1 MAKEET
7 PSVSEDLQNLQ
18 RKMSLLIKSFQNN
31 SKVVA
36 FTKSPVGQYLDRHPF
51 LALSTLV
58 FMALSAV
65 PVGLFGLVVVLSSLA
80 ALVGVL
86 LLEGLV
92 ISVGGITLL
101 CVLCGLVFISLAL
114 SGAIIMS
121 YVVVSSLINYWFSS
135 RVLCVSQNPPPAC
148 EPCSDRPPAKQ
159 NPSVDCQLAVKS
171 AVVKGLHQE

>member
-1 MAKEET
+1 M
-7 PSVSEDLQNLQ
+7 
-18 RKMSLLIKSFQNN
+18 
-31 SKVVA
+31 
-36 FTKSPVGQYLDRHPF
+36 
-51 LALSTLV
+51 LV

-114 SGAIIMS
+114 SGAVIVS

-135 RVLCVSQNPPPAC
+135 R
-148 EPCSDRPPAKQ
+148 PPAKQ
-159 NPSVDCQLAVKS
+159 NPTVDCQLAMKS